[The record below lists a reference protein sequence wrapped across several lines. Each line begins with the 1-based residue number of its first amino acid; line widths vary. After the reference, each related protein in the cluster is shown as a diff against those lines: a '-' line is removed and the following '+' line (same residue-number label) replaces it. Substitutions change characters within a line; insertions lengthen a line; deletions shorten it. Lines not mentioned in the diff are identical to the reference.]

1 MFLGKKVFGTSTA
14 IALAVAIA
22 MFAWSGMAAAESEE
36 VGVELQNYFSNAN
49 VTAAG
54 NALVNVVAPFEGNA
68 TAASPAV
75 SAGMT
80 CAMMYVFDTSQAM
93 EECCGC
99 PISADGLLS
108 FSITNQLA
116 QQPVGDSTAGV
127 NSLENGSI
135 RILSTKATF
144 TPITWAGGGDSIP
157 SYVGCDFV
165 HSVCCDPTGDY
176 NGAGEAGILTPGS
189 ELAAWAQH
197 IQDTQITETEFLVAP
212 SSGSDFDELPTTCGS
227 LVTEGSGAGVCICPT
242 ESITS

>member
-1 MFLGKKVFGTSTA
+1 MFLGKKVFSTSTA
-14 IALAVAIA
+14 IALAAAIA

-36 VGVELQNYFSNAN
+36 AGVELQTYFSNAN

-54 NALVNVVAPFEGNA
+54 NAYVNVVAPFEGNA
-68 TAASPAV
+68 T
-75 SAGMT
+75 SATGSVANGET

-144 TPITWAGGGDSIP
+144 TPITWLGGGDVIP
-157 SYVGCDFV
+157 SYVGCDFAN
-165 HSVCCDPTGDY
+165 SVCYDPTGDY
-176 NGAGEAGILTPGS
+176 NGDGTGSLAAAS
-189 ELAAWAQH
+189 ELVAWAQH
-197 IQDTQITETEFLVAP
+197 IQNTQITEGEFEVAP
-212 SSGSDFDELPTTCGS
+212 FSESDFDELPTTCGS